1 MTWSK
6 EAQNAFKML
15 KKELMRAPA
24 LDLPDVTKSFWLFSH
39 EKQGIALGVLALQLG
54 PYKRAVAYFSK
65 QLDEVTKGWPAYL

>member
-1 MTWSK
+1 
-6 EAQNAFKML
+6 
-15 KKELMRAPA
+15 MRAPA

-39 EKQGIALGVLALQLG
+39 EKQGIALGVLAQQLG